1 MPRSTCV
8 DVLLKDEKLSYK
20 SKNRHVPVFAYV
32 LIMFVEII
40 FVSLM
45 HVYACQQIGDNE
57 TASTNKNEIFGI
69 AVVSCGLQ
77 GYGNRGVVIPTQ
89 SILFSPLL

>member
-1 MPRSTCV
+1 
-8 DVLLKDEKLSYK
+8 
-20 SKNRHVPVFAYV
+20 
-32 LIMFVEII
+32 
-40 FVSLM
+40 M
-45 HVYACQQIGDNE
+45 HVYACQQVCDNK
-57 TASTNKNEIFGI
+57 TASANKNEIFDI